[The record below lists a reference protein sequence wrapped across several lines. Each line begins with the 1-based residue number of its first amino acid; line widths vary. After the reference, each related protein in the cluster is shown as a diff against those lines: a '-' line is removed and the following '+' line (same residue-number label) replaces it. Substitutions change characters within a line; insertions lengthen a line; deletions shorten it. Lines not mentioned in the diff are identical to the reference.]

1 MASLNPIIDRQ
12 RPHYRWNINE
22 VYNGTPERGAWVPN
36 PDDEVWSWADG
47 LYRVVSV
54 NYQTGLSVLEKHSD
68 KNLSSGLREDDVI
81 LSSKPGAPAD
91 TFRIY
96 VNTTVVPHVMNF
108 DNFLHVYGTNA
119 HYLKIFKGTDIGIN
133 GDVISAQFNSSGI
146 LITENILFEQVRYP
160 EGTIRGIKTP
170 ESGFVTDTLTEGEI
184 VTVVVYGGSGEVLSV
199 SKLVTVLS
207 NTVRNID
214 ASKKQITNISL
225 ISPFLSNTDNL
236 LLEVPINLTV
246 ESMPMQMAV
255 TYNDGSK
262 TTYAIGDDKASLL
275 GIENFI
281 SSEMGYTADLV
292 LTYTLGK
299 GEYSN
304 LVKTAGERNF
314 INKPYRLRTIDSDSA
329 YSVKLFVVPKW
340 NYTKNEWE
348 LDFFMYTLDR
358 DIMYRVT
365 PYIEYNVNSPT
376 FKGKVFSVPQ
386 QLQVSVNLSKV
397 HNSYN
402 YYRHSMSFKI
412 TLNQPATNLGSAGY
426 YLLEYNND
434 SIVGARAVAVVN
446 EFANVYTM
454 DISQGLMTGGDI
466 LDSLYWNTEP
476 LYYEYAEAAAPAP
489 THARIKVGST
499 WSRTLPVDELPDVL
513 QNVDAPAD
521 DVRQGSL
528 VRIEW
533 YRQTQT
539 GILELGTVALTV
551 RR

>member
-12 RPHYRWNINE
+12 RPHYRWNIKE
-22 VYNGTPERGAWVPN
+22 IYTGSLDRGAWVPN

-54 NYQTGLSVLEKHSD
+54 NYQTGLSTLEKHSD

-108 DNFLHVYGTNA
+108 DNFLHVYGTSA

-146 LITENILFEQVRYP
+146 LVTENILFEQVRYP
-160 EGTIRGIKTP
+160 EGTIRAIKTP
-170 ESGFVTDTLTEGEI
+170 ESGFVTDTLTDGEI
-184 VTVVVYGGSGEVLSV
+184 VTVVVYSGSGEVLSV

-207 NTVRNID
+207 NSVRNID

-225 ISPFLSNTDNL
+225 ISPFLSHTDNL

-292 LTYTLGK
+292 LTYTLGQ

-304 LVKTAGERNF
+304 LVKSAGNRSF
-314 INKPYRLRTIDSDSA
+314 INKPYRLRTIYSDSA

-340 NYTKNEWE
+340 NFTKNEW
-348 LDFFMYTLDR
+348 
-358 DIMYRVT
+358 
-365 PYIEYNVNSPT
+365 
-376 FKGKVFSVPQ
+376 
-386 QLQVSVNLSKV
+386 
-397 HNSYN
+397 
-402 YYRHSMSFKI
+402 
-412 TLNQPATNLGSAGY
+412 
-426 YLLEYNND
+426 
-434 SIVGARAVAVVN
+434 
-446 EFANVYTM
+446 
-454 DISQGLMTGGDI
+454 
-466 LDSLYWNTEP
+466 
-476 LYYEYAEAAAPAP
+476 
-489 THARIKVGST
+489 
-499 WSRTLPVDELPDVL
+499 
-513 QNVDAPAD
+513 
-521 DVRQGSL
+521 
-528 VRIEW
+528 
-533 YRQTQT
+533 
-539 GILELGTVALTV
+539 
-551 RR
+551 

>member
-1 MASLNPIIDRQ
+1 MASLNPIINKQRQ
-12 RPHYRWNINE
+12 HTRWNLNE
-22 VYNGTPERGAWVPN
+22 IYNGTPERGEYVPN

-54 NYQTGLSVLEKHSD
+54 DYQTGLSVLEKHSD
-68 KNLSSGLREDDVI
+68 QNLSSGLREDDII
-81 LSSKPGAPAD
+81 LSSKPGTPAD

-119 HYLKIFKGTDIGIN
+119 SYLKIFKGTDVGIN

-146 LITENILFEQVRYP
+146 MITENILFESVRYP
-160 EGTIRGIKTP
+160 EGTIRAIKTP
-170 ESGFVTDTLTEGEI
+170 ESGFVTDTLADGEI
-184 VTVVVYGGSGEVLSV
+184 VTVVVYGTSGEVLSV
-199 SKLVTVLS
+199 SKLVTVLT
-207 NTVRNID
+207 NFIRNID
-214 ASKKQITNISL
+214 ASKKQITDISL
-225 ISPFLSNTDNL
+225 ITPFLSHTDNL

-246 ESMPMQMAV
+246 DSMPMQMAV
-255 TYNDGSK
+255 TYNDGGK
-262 TTYAIGDDKASLL
+262 TNYVIGDDKAKLL

-292 LTYTLGK
+292 LTYTLGE
-299 GEYSN
+299 GEFSN
-304 LVKTAGERNF
+304 LVKSAGDRFF

-329 YSVKLFVVPKW
+329 YSVKLYVVPKW
-340 NYTKNEWE
+340 SFSKNEWE
-348 LDFFMYTLDR
+348 LEYYMYTLDR
-358 DIMYRVT
+358 DVMYSVT
-365 PYIEYNVNSPT
+365 PYIEHNVNSAG
-376 FKGKVFSVPQ
+376 FNGKLFNVPQ

-402 YYRHSMSFKI
+402 YHRHSTAFKV

-434 SIVGARAVAVVN
+434 SVVGSRAVAVVN
-446 EFANVYTM
+446 EFTNVYTM
-454 DISQGLMTGGDI
+454 DVSQGLISGGDI

-476 LYYEYAEAAAPAP
+476 LYYEFAEASAPAP
-489 THARIKVGST
+489 THARVKIGSN
-499 WSRTLPVDELPDVL
+499 WARTLPVDELPDVM
-513 QNVDAPAD
+513 QNVDAPVT

-551 RR
+551 QR